1 LCIWPQAGAADAQ
14 KGIGQYFLLAVGE
27 FSFMSFGKNMRRVV
41 ITGIGMV
48 TSMGVDVP
56 TVWSNLLAGKSGVS
70 RLTRFNPWL
79 MERYRIP
86 DDFPVIGAV
95 MEDFDLKEILQ
106 TRKKEVTKE
115 DLKQVKYTDR
125 FTQFALAASM
135 EAVQTSGINLE
146 AEDPERA
153 GVIIA
158 SGMGGVS
165 SWEEGVQKLL
175 DEGVRRVSPFLVP
188 KMIPNLAA
196 GNVSIRFKAKGPNI
210 ALSTA
215 CAAGAHA
222 IGLAYRSIQLGEAD
236 LMAAGGTE
244 AAVTIL
250 TLTAFY
256 RMGALALGFND
267 RPEAASRPFDIGRC
281 GFVMAEG
288 SGILALEELEHALAR
303 NANIYAEIV
312 GFGMTGDAHHITDP
326 DREGARRCI
335 QLALN
340 DAGISPQDIDYVNP
354 HATATPVG
362 DRNEIQALKEIFGDA
377 APRLMV
383 SGTKSMTGHLL
394 GAAGAVEGIFCALAI
409 KNGIVPPTINL
420 DELDPDCAG
429 LDFVKDTAR
438 KADIGYALSNSFGF
452 GGTNAALVFKRFEG

>member
-1 LCIWPQAGAADAQ
+1 
-14 KGIGQYFLLAVGE
+14 
-27 FSFMSFGKNMRRVV
+27 M
-41 ITGIGMV
+41 
-48 TSMGVDVP
+48 DVP
-56 TVWSNLLAGKSGVS
+56 TVWNHLLAGKSGIS
-70 RLTRFNPWL
+70 RLSRFDPEL

-86 DDFPVIGAV
+86 DDFPVIGGV
-95 MEDFDLKEILQ
+95 MNDFDLKKILQ
-106 TRKKEVTKE
+106 ARKDEVTKE
-115 DLKQVKYTDR
+115 DLKQIKYTDR

-135 EAVQTSGINLE
+135 EAVQDSGLNLE

-165 SWEEGVQKLL
+165 SWEDGVQKLL

-222 IGLAYRSIQLGEAD
+222 IGLAFRSIQLGEAD

-256 RMGALALGFND
+256 RMGALATGFND
-267 RPEAASRPFDIGRC
+267 HPEAASRPFDMHRC

-288 SGILALEELEHALAR
+288 SGILVLEELDHALAR
-303 NANIYAEIV
+303 NANIYGEIV

-326 DREGARRCI
+326 DKEGAKRCI
-335 QLALN
+335 QLALK
-340 DAGISPQDIDYVNP
+340 DAGVGPGDINYVNP

-362 DRNEIQALKEIFGDA
+362 DRNESLALKEIFVVA
-377 APRLMV
+377 APHLLV
-383 SGTKSMTGHLL
+383 SATKSMTGHLL
-394 GAAGAVEGIFCALAI
+394 GAAGAVEAIFSLLAI
-409 KNGIVPPTINL
+409 KYGIAPPTINL
-420 DELDPDCAG
+420 DDVDPDCAG
-429 LDFVKDTAR
+429 LDYIRNQAR
-438 KADIGYALSNSFGF
+438 TADIRYALSNSFGF

>member
-1 LCIWPQAGAADAQ
+1 MG
-14 KGIGQYFLLAVGE
+14 
-27 FSFMSFGKNMRRVV
+27 MRRVV
-41 ITGIGMV
+41 ITGVGMV
-48 TSMGVDVP
+48 TSMGMDVP
-56 TVWSNLLAGKSGVS
+56 SVWNNLLAGKSGVS

-86 DDFPVIGAV
+86 EDFPVIGGV
-95 MEDFDLKEILQ
+95 LHNFDLKEILQ

-135 EAVQTSGINLE
+135 EAVQNSGINLE

-165 SWEEGVQKLL
+165 SWEDGVQKLL

-256 RMGALALGFND
+256 RMGALALGYND
-267 RPEAASRPFDIGRC
+267 KPEAASRPFDINRC

-303 NANIYAEIV
+303 NAHIYAEIV

-326 DREGARRCI
+326 DKEGARRCI

-340 DAGISPQDIDYVNP
+340 DAGVSPQDIDYVNP
-354 HATATPVG
+354 HATATTVG
-362 DRNEIQALKEIFGDA
+362 DRNETQALKEIFGDGA
-377 APRLMV
+377 SSLLV

-394 GAAGAVEGIFCALAI
+394 GAAGAVEGIICALAI
-409 KNGIVPPTINL
+409 ENGIVPPTINL
-420 DELDPDCAG
+420 DNIDPNCAG

-438 KADIGYALSNSFGF
+438 KADIRYALSNSFGF

>member
-1 LCIWPQAGAADAQ
+1 
-14 KGIGQYFLLAVGE
+14 
-27 FSFMSFGKNMRRVV
+27 MSCGKTMGLRRVV
-41 ITGIGMV
+41 ITGVGMV
-48 TSMGVDVP
+48 TSMGLDVP
-56 TVWSNLLAGKSGVS
+56 TVWNQLLAGNSGVS
-70 RLTRFNPWL
+70 RLARFDPAL

-86 DDFPVIGAV
+86 DDFPVIGGV
-95 MEDFDLKEILQ
+95 MDNFDLKDILQ
-106 TRKKEVTKE
+106 ARKDTVTKE
-115 DLKQVKYTDR
+115 DLKQIKYTDR

-135 EAVQTSGINLE
+135 EAVQNSGLNLE
-146 AEDPERA
+146 GEDPERA

-165 SWEEGVQKLL
+165 SWEDGVQKLL

-196 GNVSIRFKAKGPNI
+196 GNVSIRFKAKGPNM

-267 RPEAASRPFDIGRC
+267 RPEAASRPFDIKRC
-281 GFVMAEG
+281 GFVMSEG
-288 SGILALEELEHALAR
+288 SGILALEELDHALAR

-326 DREGARRCI
+326 DKEGAKRCI
-335 QLALN
+335 QLALK
-340 DAGISPQDIDYVNP
+340 DAGISPQDIGYVNP

-362 DRNEIQALKEIFGDA
+362 DRNESQALKEIFGDA
-377 APRLMV
+377 AGSLMV

-409 KNGIVPPTINL
+409 KHGIIPPTINL
-420 DELDPDCAG
+420 DEVDPDCAG
-429 LDFVKDTAR
+429 LDFVRGAAR
-438 KADIGYALSNSFGF
+438 QADIRYALSNSFGF

>member
-1 LCIWPQAGAADAQ
+1 
-14 KGIGQYFLLAVGE
+14 
-27 FSFMSFGKNMRRVV
+27 MSLRKNMGFRRVV
-41 ITGIGMV
+41 ITGVGMV
-48 TSMGVDVP
+48 TSMGLDTP
-56 TVWSNLLAGKSGVS
+56 TVWSRLLAGKSGVS
-70 RLTRFNPWL
+70 RLTRFNPEII
-79 MERYRIP
+79 ERYRIP
-86 DDFPVIGAV
+86 EDFPIIGGV
-95 MEDFDLKEILQ
+95 MHDFDLKEILQ
-106 TRKKEVTKE
+106 ARKDEVTKE
-115 DLKQVKYTDR
+115 DLKQIKYTDR

-135 EAVQTSGINLE
+135 EAIKDSGLNLE
-146 AEDPERA
+146 ADEDPERA

-175 DEGVRRVSPFLVP
+175 AEGVRRVSPFLVP

-222 IGLAYRSIQLGEAD
+222 IGLAYRSIQLGDAD

-256 RMGALALGFND
+256 RMGALAVGFND
-267 RPEAASRPFDIGRC
+267 RPEAASRPFDVNRC
-281 GFVMAEG
+281 GFVMSEG
-288 SGILALEELEHALAR
+288 AGILVLEELEHALAR
-303 NANIYAEIV
+303 NADIYGEIV

-326 DREGARRCI
+326 DKEGARRCI
-335 QLALN
+335 MLAMK
-340 DAGISPQDIDYVNP
+340 DAGVKPEDIDYVNP

-362 DRNEIQALKEIFGDA
+362 DRNESQALKEIFGSL
-377 APRLMV
+377 APSLKV
-383 SGTKSMTGHLL
+383 SATKSMTGHLL

-409 KNGIVPPTINL
+409 KNGIAPPTINL
-420 DELDPDCAG
+420 DDLDPACAG
-429 LDFVKDTAR
+429 LDFIRGTAR
-438 KADIGYALSNSFGF
+438 KADIRYALSNSFGF

>member
-1 LCIWPQAGAADAQ
+1 MG
-14 KGIGQYFLLAVGE
+14 
-27 FSFMSFGKNMRRVV
+27 MRRVV
-41 ITGIGMV
+41 VTGVGMV
-48 TSMGVDVP
+48 TSMGIDVP
-56 TVWSNLLAGKSGVS
+56 TVWNRLLAGTSGVS
-70 RLTRFNPWL
+70 RLSRFDPEL

-86 DDFPVIGAV
+86 EDFPVIAGV
-95 MEDFDLKEILQ
+95 LQDFDLKEILQ
-106 TRKKEVTKE
+106 ARKDQVTKE
-115 DLKQVKYTDR
+115 DIKQIKYTDR

-135 EAVQTSGINLE
+135 EAVQDSGLNLE
-146 AEDPERA
+146 VEDPERA

-165 SWEEGVQKLL
+165 SWEDGVQKLL
-175 DEGVRRVSPFLVP
+175 SEGVRRVSPFLVP

-256 RMGALALGFND
+256 RMGALAVGYND
-267 RPEAASRPFDIGRC
+267 RPQAASRPFDMHRC

-288 SGILALEELEHALAR
+288 CGIMVLEELDHALAR
-303 NANIYAEIV
+303 NANIYAEII

-326 DREGARRCI
+326 DKEGARRCI
-335 QLALN
+335 QLALK
-340 DAGISPQDIDYVNP
+340 DGGVTPVDIDYVNP

-362 DRNEIQALKEIFGDA
+362 DRNECLALKEIFGDVA
-377 APRLMV
+377 SRLLV

-394 GAAGAVEGIFCALAI
+394 GAAGAVEGIFSILSI
-409 KNGIVPPTINL
+409 RDGKVPPTINL
-420 DELDPDCAG
+420 EEVDPDCAG
-429 LDFVKDTAR
+429 LDLVAGQAR
-438 KADIGYALSNSFGF
+438 EADIRHVLSNSFGF
-452 GGTNAALVFKRFEG
+452 GGTNAALVFKKFEG